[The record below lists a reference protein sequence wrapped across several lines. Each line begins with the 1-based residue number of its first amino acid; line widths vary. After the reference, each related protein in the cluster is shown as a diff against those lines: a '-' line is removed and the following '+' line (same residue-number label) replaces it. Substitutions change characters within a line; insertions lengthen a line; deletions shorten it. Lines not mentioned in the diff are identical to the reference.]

1 MKKHLSLPRIATRS
15 RIAVIASLASLVQAA
30 PPIEP
35 LPRPYFSFDR
45 ESPTVLQGLVSA
57 ADVLTLSPDGLPM
70 PVIPGPALGLLFPQD
85 DLDAL
90 SGPNSWLLPTQI
102 FVLRFSVDRQT
113 RGSAPPD
120 AEFINLDVP
129 YNVFDQARRG
139 HAAGDEYMAVQNF
152 TLRDSMRGPGQG
164 NNVLG
169 RNNYDEGGTDFGGQ
183 PQTSASQSVPP
194 GTSQDDVDA
203 TGNLPASLSLPGLL
217 EHIYFSA
224 TRDSPSLPTLP
235 GLPPSGAHV
244 FYNPSPLMGTP
255 TRLYAPFEALGLQP
269 QDDIDAMIIID
280 RAADGSPIPDGVFNG
295 IDVVIFSLA
304 PGSPSLDEPNR
315 LAGAVTAADV
325 LVVQFGQPPSVLAPG
340 AGLGVG
346 LAVDNVNALEFFLCD
361 TPVLCAAVHGI
372 RALRGDLNCDD
383 RVNVFDIDPF
393 VLALSDPAGYEAAFP
408 DCQIHRADCNRD
420 GVINAFDID
429 PFVELLT
436 GGP

>member
-1 MKKHLSLPRIATRS
+1 MKKQSGLAGTGIKTC
-15 RIAVIASLASLVQAA
+15 IAVFAGLAALVHAA

-35 LPRPYFSFDR
+35 LPLPCFSFDR
-45 ESPTVLQGLVSA
+45 QSPTVLQGLVSA
-57 ADVLTLSPDGLPM
+57 ADVLTLSPDSFPIPM
-70 PVIPGPALGLLFPQD
+70 IPGPALGLLSLQD

-90 SGPNSWLLPTQI
+90 SGPNAWLSPAQI
-102 FVLRFSVDRQT
+102 FLLRFSVDRQT

-152 TLRDSMRGPGQG
+152 TLRDGMRGPGQG

-194 GTSQDDVDA
+194 GTPQDDVDA
-203 TGNLPASLSLPGLL
+203 MGALPSSLSLPGLP
-217 EHIYFSA
+217 EHVYFSA
-224 TRDSPSLPTLP
+224 TRDSPSLSTLP
-235 GLPPSGAHV
+235 GQPPSGAHI
-244 FYNPSPLMGTP
+244 FYNPSPLMGAP
-255 TRLYAPFEALGLQP
+255 TRLYAPYYALGLQ
-269 QDDIDAMIIID
+269 QHDDIDAMIIID
-280 RAADGSPIPDGVFNG
+280 RAGDGSPVPDGIFNG
-295 IDVVIFSLA
+295 IDTVIFSLA
-304 PGSPSLDEPNR
+304 PGSPSLNEPGR
-315 LAGAVTAADV
+315 FAGAVTAADV
-325 LVVQFGQPPSVLAPG
+325 LVVQFGQPPGVLAPG

-346 LAVDNVNALEFFLCD
+346 LAVDNVDALEFFLCD
-361 TPVLCAAVHGI
+361 TPALCAALHGI

-383 RVNVFDIDPF
+383 LVNAFDIDPF
-393 VLALSDPAGYEAAFP
+393 VLALSDPAGYQAAFP

-429 PFVELLT
+429 AFVEILT